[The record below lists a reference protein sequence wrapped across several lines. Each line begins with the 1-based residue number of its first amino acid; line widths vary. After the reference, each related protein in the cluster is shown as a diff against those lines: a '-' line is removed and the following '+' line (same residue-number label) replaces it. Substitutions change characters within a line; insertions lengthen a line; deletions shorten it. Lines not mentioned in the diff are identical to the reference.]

1 MTKIISR
8 LYGSASQARRV
19 RRELIEMQKFSP
31 RIIDLFDKADGL
43 VDALAEADVET
54 ATAKEYE
61 KHVKKGGA
69 VVVVRAGYRPLGVA
83 QTTRDVAAEMGAV
96 DMGDLVEEVYVKDA
110 PERFSNSLL
119 LDHPKLLTRNRAPG
133 STTYHMAN
141 WPIPLISRRK
151 PANETT
157 IMRDTY
163 MADKPIG
170 HLVPH
175 EKRYGRFPFDLL
187 VPGQKFMAKFPFGHI
202 VPGHKFM
209 AKFPFAHIVPGH
221 KHMAGFPFGHIVPGH
236 KFMAKFPFGHL
247 VPGGARMANWPF
259 PLLINGQPGTNSLV
273 PGQKYMARFPFDHLI
288 PGHKHQA
295 GFPFGHIVP
304 GHKHQANFPIPLIS
318 KRKPADPYAFPR
330 HAHMANFILP
340 LITKSSTAAPDGDK
354 RWSFSRWLGL
364 PTLKER

>member
-1 MTKIISR
+1 
-8 LYGSASQARRV
+8 
-19 RRELIEMQKFSP
+19 MQRFSP
-31 RIIDLFDKADGL
+31 RIVDLFDKTDGL
-43 VDALAEADVET
+43 VDALTAADVEA
-54 ATAKEYE
+54 ATAQEYE
-61 KHVKKGGA
+61 EHVKKGGA
-69 VVVVRAGYRPLGVA
+69 VIVVKAGYRPLGVA
-83 QTTRDVAAEMGAV
+83 QITRDVAKEMGAV

-110 PERFSNSLL
+110 PERFANTIL

-151 PANETT
+151 PAIETT
-157 IMRDTY
+157 IMQNTY

-175 EKRYGRFPFDLL
+175 EKRYGRFPFGLL
-187 VPGQKFMAKFPFGHI
+187 VPRQRFMAKFPFGHIVPGHKFMAKFPFGHI

-209 AKFPFAHIVPGH
+209 AKFPF
-221 KHMAGFPFGHIVPGH
+221 
-236 KFMAKFPFGHL
+236 GHL
-247 VPGGARMANWPF
+247 VPRGMRMANWPF
-259 PLLINGQPGTNSLV
+259 PLLINGKPGTNSLV

-288 PGHKHQA
+288 PGHKLQA

-330 HAHMANFILP
+330 HAHMADFILP
-340 LITKSSTAAPDGDK
+340 LVTKSTARQPDSDK
-354 RWSFSRWLGL
+354 RFSFSRMLGL